1 MREFVRRTKEGQHL
15 FRELD
20 GLTRALRIRVEA
32 HEMTEE
38 RAMEAIRK
46 SFDFIASVCAGW
58 AGSGEPPREA
68 AEVSQ
73 EGFQFEATEVA
84 EK

>member
-32 HEMTEE
+32 NEMTEE
-38 RAMEAIRK
+38 RAMEAVRK
-46 SFDFIASVCAGW
+46 SFDFIAGICVGW
-58 AGSGEPPREA
+58 TKSSEPPREA

-73 EGFQFEATEVA
+73 EAFRFEVKEIA
-84 EK
+84 EA